1 MGVVKKGTTTRT
13 NANQSANRGQEWE
26 KAAAF
31 LNISL
36 PTVGGDNVRVDS
48 IKLKE
53 SNVVHRQI
61 MDKLTDPDLTPEQ
74 VQEKLKTLVSL
85 LIVDFQVVRS
95 DEEKQIAF

>member
-1 MGVVKKGTTTRT
+1 MAVAKKGTTRT
-13 NANQSANRGQEWE
+13 NAPAAQGNQWE
-26 KAAAF
+26 KASAF

-53 SNVVHRQI
+53 SNVVHAQI
-61 MDKLTDPDLTPEQ
+61 IDKLSDPDLTPEQ
-74 VQEKLKTLVSL
+74 RAEKLKALTAL
-85 LIVDFQVVRS
+85 LIIDFQVVRS